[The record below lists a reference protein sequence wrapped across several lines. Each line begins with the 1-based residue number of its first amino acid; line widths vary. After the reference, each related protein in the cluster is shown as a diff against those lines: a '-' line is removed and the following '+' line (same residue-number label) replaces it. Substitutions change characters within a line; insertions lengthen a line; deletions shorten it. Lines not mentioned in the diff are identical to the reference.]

1 MYKSLSRRSVPLIW
15 VIATTIGITEQ
26 SSKNCIITCSLLL
39 FNTKLMISDSWSSSS
54 AVLANKQRSLER
66 VWLKAGQWR
75 SKCSKEPSAAGRQLG
90 RRHFPDFAIC
100 PLNISLTASY
110 RLSLICGTQRD
121 LSRMQSNTVILWC
134 FFGGKYFFWFN
145 YALYNQLQV
154 VHTFVQH
161 CTTLFFYNKQ
171 LYNVQPNIC
180 IIHIFIGI
188 EACVTIIWGCLTFYM
203 Y

>member
-54 AVLANKQRSLER
+54 AVLAHKQRSLER

-90 RRHFPDFAIC
+90 RRHFPDLFWVQCLCNLSVKYLPDSILQVITDLWHSKGFEPHAVQIGWGLVRDMK
-100 PLNISLTASY
+100 PGLKYGADVREDALA
-110 RLSLICGTQRD
+110 RSLISQ
-121 LSRMQSNTVILWC
+121 
-134 FFGGKYFFWFN
+134 
-145 YALYNQLQV
+145 
-154 VHTFVQH
+154 
-161 CTTLFFYNKQ
+161 
-171 LYNVQPNIC
+171 
-180 IIHIFIGI
+180 
-188 EACVTIIWGCLTFYM
+188 
-203 Y
+203 